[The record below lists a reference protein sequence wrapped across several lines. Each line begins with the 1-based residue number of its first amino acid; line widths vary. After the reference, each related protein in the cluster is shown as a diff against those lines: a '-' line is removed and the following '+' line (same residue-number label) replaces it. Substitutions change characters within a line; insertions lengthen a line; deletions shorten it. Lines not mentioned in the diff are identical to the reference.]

1 MKKVI
6 LMLAAVIFLASCSS
20 SVAPE
25 ATPAADS
32 TCVKTDTVCAATC
45 ESTVVTATAVSVDNA
60 TAAATTTVK

>member
-25 ATPAADS
+25 ATPATDS
-32 TCVKTDTVCAATC
+32 TCVKTDTACAAKC
-45 ESTVVTATAVSVDNA
+45 DSTTVTTATAVSVE
-60 TAAATTTVK
+60 TAVATTTVK